1 MKGKNVFSTML
12 LISAIVILCYALIY
26 KPIKS
31 STPTYD
37 VIRDT
42 VIYNDTIPYYKPVPK
57 DSLIVRYRMDT
68 LPVANKVSKRDDND
82 DSLLSQSVEQVE
94 GDSAA
99 VVIPITQ
106 KVYEDSTYKA
116 WVSGYEPQLDS
127 IFVYQKTQVI
137 NHYIR
142 EKPKYWGIG
151 LQIGYGCTGKELRPY
166 IGIGVNY
173 NIFRW

>member
-1 MKGKNVFSTML
+1 MRKKISL
-12 LISAIVILCYALIY
+12 LLFVAFTIAICVYVSQRKSSIDIKSIIKTDTIIRHDTLIY
-26 KPIKS
+26 R
-31 STPTYD
+31 TP
-37 VIRDT
+37 V
-42 VIYNDTIPYYKPVPK
+42 VK
-57 DSLIVRYRMDT
+57 DSLIVKYKT
-68 LPVANKVSKRDDND
+68 AVLPVVRHDTITKEFVRTVMD
-82 DSLLSQSVEQVE
+82 SVEVK
-94 GDSAA
+94 
-99 VVIPITQ
+99 VPITQ
-106 KVYEDSTYKA
+106 KVYEDSTYKV

-142 EKPKYWGIG
+142 EKPKHWGIG

>member
-1 MKGKNVFSTML
+1 M
-12 LISAIVILCYALIY
+12 ISAIVILCYALIY
-26 KPIKS
+26 KPTKS
-31 STPTYD
+31 PTSTYD
-37 VIRDT
+37 VVRDT
-42 VIYNDTIPYYKPVPK
+42 VIYNDTIPYYRPIPK
-57 DSLIVRYRMDT
+57 DSFIVRYRTDI
-68 LPVANKVSKRDDND
+68 LPVVSKVSKGYDNN
-82 DSLLSQSVEQVE
+82 DSLLSQSVEQVG

-142 EKPKYWGIG
+142 EKPKHWGIG
-151 LQIGYGCTGKELRPY
+151 LQIGYGSNGKALQPY

>member
-1 MKGKNVFSTML
+1 MRKKISL
-12 LISAIVILCYALIY
+12 LLFVAFTIAICVYVSQRKSSIDIKSIIKTDTIIRHDTLIY
-26 KPIKS
+26 RTPI
-31 STPTYD
+31 
-37 VIRDT
+37 V
-42 VIYNDTIPYYKPVPK
+42 K
-57 DSLIVRYRMDT
+57 DSLIVKYKT
-68 LPVANKVSKRDDND
+68 AVLPVVRQDTITKEFVRTVMD
-82 DSLLSQSVEQVE
+82 SVEVK
-94 GDSAA
+94 
-99 VVIPITQ
+99 VPITQ
-106 KVYEDSTYKA
+106 KVYEDSTYKV

-142 EKPKYWGIG
+142 EKPKHWGIG

>member
-1 MKGKNVFSTML
+1 MKGKNIFFSTIL
-12 LISAIVILCYALIY
+12 LISAITILGYALIY
-26 KPIKS
+26 KPITS
-31 STPTYD
+31 PTPTYD
-37 VIRDT
+37 VVRDT
-42 VIYNDTIPYYKPVPK
+42 VIYKDTITYYKPVPR
-57 DSLIVRYRMDT
+57 DSLIVRYRTAT
-68 LPVANKVSKRDDND
+68 LPVANKVSKDDND
-82 DSLLSQSVEQVE
+82 DSLLSQPAEQDG

-99 VVIPITQ
+99 VVVPITQ

-166 IGIGVNY
+166 VGIGVNY